1 MRGLPQPGEAAPYY
15 SKYIDRV
22 QSDDVVGVL
31 EAQLDETLAFLQ
43 GIDEETSR
51 HRYAPDKWSIRQL
64 LNHVSD
70 TERVFLFRA
79 FWFARGFDS
88 PLPSYNDEDCA
99 RAARADEVS
108 WARHIED
115 FQGVRLSTLS
125 FFRNLPEEAWMRRGI
140 ASDNPFTVR
149 ALAYIA
155 AGHTAHHAAIIRERY
170 MEPPAGHASAFRS

>member
-31 EAQLDETLAFLQ
+31 EAQLDETLGFLH
-43 GIDEETSR
+43 GIDEEASR
-51 HRYAPDKWSIRQL
+51 HRYAPDKWSIRQV
-64 LNHVSD
+64 LNHVND

-88 PLPSYNDEDCA
+88 PLPGYDEKICA
-99 RAARADEVS
+99 GAARADDFS

-115 FQGVRLSTLS
+115 FRGVRLSTLA
-125 FFRNLPEEAWMRRGI
+125 FFRNLPAEAWMRSGI

-149 ALAYIA
+149 ALAYIV
-155 AGHTAHHAAIIRERY
+155 AGHTAHHVAILQERY
-170 MEPPAGHASAFRS
+170 L